1 MCDRA
6 CTREHILPRDPNK
19 HEYAAIFEENQRI
32 RMFAGL

>member
-6 CTREHILPRDPNK
+6 GTREHSCPRAPNK
-19 HEYAAIFEENQRI
+19 HEDAAIFEENQRI